1 MDTCVVATIVW
12 VFAEMLRASKP
23 IEEFCLLTVKQVAE
37 RLSCS
42 AACVYALVA
51 SGELPVVRIGL
62 KKGYRVDVRD
72 LDAFVSG
79 RKFRYR
85 MGAPRVPRAK
95 FKHLR
100 A

>member
-1 MDTCVVATIVW
+1 MRQAANTDD
-12 VFAEMLRASKP
+12 
-23 IEEFCLLTVKQVAE
+23 FCLLTVKQAAQ
-37 RLSCS
+37 RLCCS

-62 KKGYRVDVRD
+62 QKGYRVDIRD
-72 LDAFVSG
+72 LDAFVSD

-85 MGAPRVPRAK
+85 PEAVRVPRAK

-100 A
+100 G

>member
-1 MDTCVVATIVW
+1 MDRSDEAKV
-12 VFAEMLRASKP
+12 
-23 IEEFCLLTVKQVAE
+23 FCLLTIKQAAQ
-37 RLSCS
+37 RMSCS

-51 SGELPVVRIGL
+51 NGELPVVRIGL
-62 KKGYRVDVRD
+62 QKGYRVDIRD
-72 LDAFVSG
+72 LEAFVGS

-85 MGAPRVPRAK
+85 AEAVKLPRTT

>member
-1 MDTCVVATIVW
+1 MKST
-12 VFAEMLRASKP
+12 
-23 IEEFCLLTVKQVAE
+23 EEFCLLTIKETAQ
-37 RLSCS
+37 RLCCS

-62 KKGYRVDVRD
+62 QKGYRVDVRD
-72 LDAFVSG
+72 LDAFVSD

-85 MGAPRVPRAK
+85 PQVAQLPRPK
-95 FKHLR
+95 LTHLR

>member
-1 MDTCVVATIVW
+1 MVRTSDITEV
-12 VFAEMLRASKP
+12 
-23 IEEFCLLTVKQVAE
+23 FCLLTIKQAAQ

-62 KKGYRVDVRD
+62 HKGYRVDIRD
-72 LDAFVSG
+72 LDAFVSD

-85 MGAPRVPRAK
+85 PEPVRIPKVK

>member
-1 MDTCVVATIVW
+1 MRQTDSAD
-12 VFAEMLRASKP
+12 
-23 IEEFCLLTVKQVAE
+23 EFHLLTIKQAAQ

-62 KKGYRVDVRD
+62 QKGYRVDIRD
-72 LDAFVSG
+72 LDAFVSD

-85 MGAPRVPRAK
+85 SEAVRIPKAK